1 MKFRHIIPALLTLSM
16 LTACGGRPDG
26 ISDEMYNYAESVIK
40 TTDAYLD
47 NQLSYEEASQ
57 KIKGLESNAEK
68 IYNDPNYSK
77 NDLVYLSIAPISGNM
92 YFEHKGTSTYAEL
105 VDLRNTLAKNIGYS
119 ERD

>member
-1 MKFRHIIPALLTLSM
+1 MKYKRIIPLLLALCC
-16 LTACGGRPDG
+16 LTACNSRPDG

-68 IYNDPNYSK
+68 LYNDPNYSK
-77 NDLVYLSIAPISGNM
+77 NDLVYLSITPISGNM

-105 VDLRNTLAKNIGYS
+105 VDLRNTLAKIIGYS